1 MLTLNNHVQKVVSLI
16 DFTSK
21 STCYSP
27 FSLMHALSIL
37 VKCSNDASI
46 QELVSKLEFN
56 EQEMQELS
64 QSLGNDSSVKLA
76 SNIFDIHTEKITKE
90 FKELMLKQFG
100 IVPENLVSAEQVNNW
115 CAKHTNNRIKEIVDS
130 IDGLNTIIA
139 SAIHFKAQWAFQFDS
154 QQTVEKQ
161 FNGFK
166 GASTVKMMRMEKKV
180 QFGENEQVQVV
191 RLPYLNSNLQAVI
204 ILPTA
209 STLEAFNAALTVE
222 NINIPTFEATTTLE
236 LPRFKI
242 ESTFNLVD
250 TLQQL
255 GVQKIFNQVDC
266 TNTLGSTL
274 QVQDIVQK
282 TFIETNEEGTE
293 AAAVT
298 GIMMCFCLM
307 PDEFRA
313 VTCDRPFWFLIVNEV
328 GGVVFATSVV

>member
-16 DFTSK
+16 DFTAK

-56 EQEMQELS
+56 ELEMQELS

-90 FKELMLKQFG
+90 FKELMLKQFS
-100 IVPENLVSAEQVNNW
+100 IVPENLVSAQQVNNW
-115 CAKHTNNRIKEIVDS
+115 CAKHTDNRIKEIVDS
-130 IDGLNTIIA
+130 IAGLDNIIV
-139 SAIHFKAQWAFQFDS
+139 SAIHFKAQWAYQFDPYLTY
-154 QQTVEKQ
+154 QKQ
-161 FNGFK
+161 FSGFH
-166 GASTVKMMRMEKKV
+166 GVSTVQMMRLEQKV
-180 QFGENEQVQVV
+180 QYGENEQVQVV
-191 RLPYLNSNLQAVI
+191 RLPYMYSNLQALV

-209 STLEAFNAALTVE
+209 SSPEAFNAALSVE

-242 ESTFNLVD
+242 ESTFNLKS

-255 GVQKIFNQVDC
+255 GIKQIFDQVDC
-266 TNTLGSTL
+266 TNTLSSTI
-274 QVQDIVQK
+274 QVQEIVQK
-282 TFIETNEEGTE
+282 TFIETNENGTE

-298 GIMMCFCLM
+298 GILQCACLM
-307 PDEFRA
+307 PEEFRT
-313 VTCDRPFWFLIVNEV
+313 VECDRPFWFLIVNEV